1 MASIV
6 RTLVRAPAATGDSG
20 HICTPRVAQR
30 GGGPDAGFMPELVV
44 TVPVAAPAAQVFA
57 ALTDWD
63 TQGEWMLGTRVT
75 GVGPQRRASGDRLEA
90 FTGVGPLGFLDTMVV
105 SDWVDGV
112 EVTVDHT
119 GRVVRGSGTF
129 RVEPD
134 GPDRSMVVWIE
145 NLSIPGGAVGR
156 FLWRASRPVSKWAV
170 THSLRRFAAQVES
183 RSPDAAAA

>member
-1 MASIV
+1 M
-6 RTLVRAPAATGDSG
+6 REPPTTGDSG
-20 HICTPRVAQR
+20 HIRPPRVAPT
-30 GGGPDAGFMPELVV
+30 GGAPDAGDMPELIV
-44 TVPVAAPAAQVFA
+44 TVPVAAPADVVFA

-63 TQGEWMLGTRVT
+63 SQSDWMLGTRVSS
-75 GVGPQRRASGDRLEA
+75 VGPQRRAAGDRLEA

-134 GPDRSMVVWIE
+134 GADRSVVVWIE
-145 NLSIPGGAVGR
+145 NLSIPGGAAGR

-170 THSLRRFAAQVES
+170 THSLRKFAAHVES

>member
-1 MASIV
+1 MPDPDPAPS
-6 RTLVRAPAATGDSG
+6 PAADGDPSRDPAPPAVDLT
-20 HICTPRVAQR
+20 TPRSIHIIGV
-30 GGGPDAGFMPELVV
+30 GGAGMSAIA
-44 TVPVAAPAAQVFA
+44 TVLAAM
-57 ALTDWD
+57 
-63 TQGEWMLGTRVT
+63 GHRVT
-75 GVGPQRRASGDRLEA
+75 GSDLKSSAGFERLR
-90 FTGVGPLGFLDTMVV
+90 
-105 SDWVDGV
+105 VDGV

-183 RSPDAAAA
+183 RSPAAAAA